1 MTKSNKVKKDIKKK
15 GKNKVKPTVKASKV
29 KKETIKKVKVEE
41 KPKATKAS
49 KVKKEKIK
57 KTQVEKNPRA
67 TKATVSSNEN
77 KKKKTNV
84 NKAKLVT
91 PPRKT
96 KNNATKKRE
105 DDMEVFE
112 VLETDFTTLEG
123 LAKAVNLTCKK
134 EVRSKFD
141 GTSDALGMI
150 KAVLGTQQPSK
161 CRSMYISLVMQ
172 LTKGGREEF
181 NAACNKVENLGKNVG
196 DKVAKMIWDLVKDRF
211 HVNGKQLS
219 GNHDDE
225 EMDYDKDEN
234 EEVVDEENDD
244 VDTEEDEDSNEDEED
259 REDNDE
265 DEDEDSEEE
274 DEDNEEEDEDEA
286 KQDTDEEEQL
296 SSDDEDDIDST
307 GIKEESSDNSSSDN
321 NSDDSGGEESVQ
333 SKKHSTGIN
342 ASNKKETP
350 VKKSGKSN
358 VANGKRQIK
367 GIDGNGAQDK
377 KTKSNHG
384 NKKSLKHGNL
394 KDDGDYMK
402 NTIEST
408 DPETDPLNVNLM
420 TPEKMA
426 KVAKKTNPDD
436 CLIIVSKP
444 IKVHGE
450 KKKFVSAM
458 IVTLIGRL
466 WFLRYQFIIFILD
479 ALMSS
484 SKNPFN
490 INNDDSEYDWI
501 QTIGEA
507 ERRVEYSNTNERKTG
522 VKGGKTN
529 AMYLIVNG
537 KNLNAIKETVNK
549 IRQMFS
555 SLFKIYDNKSSRGE
569 KYLEFLTTDISAFGK
584 LRERILDQHHGDETQ
599 AADMLTTQ
607 LAEAFNNPGPR
618 IEFNQTLDRFLRDGE
633 IRHILTRYANI
644 NQWDDADES
653 DKAACYRRIE
663 SIPDWRKMC

>member
-1 MTKSNKVKKDIKKK
+1 MTKSNKVKKVPKQK
-15 GKNKVKPTVKASKV
+15 GKNKAKSTVKASKV

-41 KPKATKAS
+41 KPKAIKAS
-49 KVKKEKIK
+49 KAKKEKTK
-57 KTQVEKNPRA
+57 KTQVEKKPRA
-67 TKATVSSNEN
+67 TKATVSPSEK

-84 NKAKLVT
+84 DKAKLVT

-105 DDMEVFE
+105 DDIEVFE

-134 EVRSKFD
+134 EIRAKFD
-141 GTSDALGMI
+141 GTSDPLGMI

-172 LTKGGREEF
+172 LTKGGTEEF
-181 NAACNKVENLGKNVG
+181 IAASNKVDNLGRNVG
-196 DKVAKMIWDLVKDRF
+196 DKVAQMIWDLVKDRYD
-211 HVNGKQLS
+211 VNDKPLA

-225 EMDYDKDEN
+225 EMDDDTDEN
-234 EEVVDEENDD
+234 EEVVEEEN
-244 VDTEEDEDSNEDEED
+244 VDSDEDNESNEDEED
-259 REDNDE
+259 DEDNDE
-265 DEDEDSEEE
+265 EDDEDDEEE
-274 DEDNEEEDEDEA
+274 DDDNEEEYEDEA
-286 KQDTDEEEQL
+286 KQDTDEEEQQL
-296 SSDDEDDIDST
+296 SDDEDDIDST
-307 GIKEESSDNSSSDN
+307 KTKEESSDNSSSDN
-321 NSDDSGGEESVQ
+321 NSDHSDGEESVQ
-333 SKKHSTGIN
+333 SKKHSVGIN

-367 GIDGNGAQDK
+367 GNDGNGEQDK
-377 KTKSNHG
+377 KTKSNNG
-384 NKKSLKHGNL
+384 SKKNSKRGNL
-394 KDDGDYMK
+394 KDDKEYVK

-408 DPETDPLNVNLM
+408 DPETDPLNINLM
-420 TPEKMA
+420 TPDKMA
-426 KVAKKTNPDD
+426 QVAKKTNPDD

-444 IKVHGE
+444 IKVRGE
-450 KKKFVSAM
+450 KKKFVSVM
-458 IVTLIGRL
+458 VVTLIGRL

-479 ALMSS
+479 AWMSS

-522 VKGGKTN
+522 VKGGRTN
-529 AMYLIVNG
+529 AMYLVVNG
-537 KNLNAIKETVNK
+537 KNLNAIKDTVNN
-549 IRQMFS
+549 IRQIFS

-569 KYLEFLTTDISAFGK
+569 KYLEFLTTDMSAFGS
-584 LRERILDQHHGDETQ
+584 LRERILNQHHGDETQ

-607 LAEAFNNPGPR
+607 LAEAFHNPGPR
-618 IEFNQTLDRFLRDGE
+618 IEFNQTLDRFLRNGE

-644 NQWDDADES
+644 NQWDDAEES